1 MILLD
6 VVAGNFVVFVVA
18 TDAVDVDVDV
28 VVVVG
33 VVRSFAFCN
42 PNLCFASFSIYNLRP
57 LTF

>member
-18 TDAVDVDVDV
+18 TDAVDVDVD